1 MPERMKLRRADKE
14 EPSERRK
21 LTESEARRLWFLR
34 IGIAFI
40 ALVVLIWL
48 IVFIAGRIG
57 TVRAAGPVYQ
67 ALQQEVTGQGIEAD
81 IRAFGATLSPRQV
94 RALTAGRSL
103 PYSSLTAEQQGLF
116 SSIDPLPEPDAPAAT
131 PYRVRLQPTGDGR
144 RELQLVWTV
153 RGTGEAVVK
162 GVAL

>member
-1 MPERMKLRRADKE
+1 MPERMKLRREDRE
-14 EPSERRK
+14 QPPERPK
-21 LTESEARRLWFLR
+21 LSESEARRLWFLR

-48 IVFIAGRIG
+48 IAFIAGRIS

-67 ALQQEVTGQGIEAD
+67 ALQQEVAGEGIDAD
-81 IRAFGATLSPRQV
+81 IRAFGTTLSPRQV

-103 PYSSLTAEQQGLF
+103 PYSALTAEQQGMF
-116 SSIDPLPEPDAPAAT
+116 SSIDPLPESDAPAAT
-131 PYRVRLQPTGDGR
+131 PYCVRLQLTGDDR
-144 RELQLVWTV
+144 RELQLVWTF